1 MNGLLLLLDGF
12 NEIAN
17 EIQKN
22 TNLQLLLQ
30 QVFKRQIWK
39 CTDLLCVI
47 SVKSNE
53 QQLDDV
59 IEFFMDVF
67 IDKDIHYRCA
77 FSIAKIAL
85 NLNERQLNKMFEFLM
100 KPLRVERLQ
109 FVMGVYTYLQRFYH
123 NWEEQSDN
131 VFQCFVHKF
140 SSYFCNRNDGADATQ
155 FIMELKEE

>member
-59 IEFFMDVF
+59 IKFFQDRLV
-67 IDKDIHYRCA
+67 DKDIYYRCA

-85 NLNERQLNKMFEFLM
+85 NLNKRQLNKVFEFLM
-100 KPLRVERLQ
+100 NIFEI
-109 FVMGVYTYLQRFYH
+109 TI
-123 NWEEQSDN
+123 
-131 VFQCFVHKF
+131 C
-140 SSYFCNRNDGADATQ
+140 DGCMHVLATILSQ
-155 FIMELKEE
+155 LGGTVG